1 MATVSDRPATV
12 KPVSGTCQ
20 WVRRITDG
28 STGVLL
34 INGRPYGVIVLQ
46 GGYRLV
52 KPDGMTYDIDSES
65 WSCTCPYLQRE
76 CKHAKALRAA
86 LAK

>member
-1 MATVSDRPATV
+1 
-12 KPVSGTCQ
+12 
-20 WVRRITDG
+20 
-28 STGVLL
+28 VLL
-34 INGRPYGVIVLQ
+34 INGRPYGVITFE

-52 KPDGMTYDIDSES
+52 KPDYDIDSGA
-65 WSCTCPYLQRE
+65 WSCTCPDATYRQRQ